1 MPTIKFPKNPNVDT
15 AFVEQD
21 DGTKNRALMIAPQDI
36 STLELPNNPN
46 STKGYITVDG
56 KKQRVILTADITGG
70 GGGGAVSS
78 VNGQTGTVVLNAE
91 DVGAV
96 PQYSSMPQ
104 PNQEGDIVQYIGTTD
119 QNYTNGYFY
128 QSAVT
133 GEEIE
138 DGECDVDIETFQG
151 GNDEEDLPPPTF
163 DLDFS
168 VLESYLASRSKP
180 QITSPIVDIM
190 VEYNQYNN
198 FVVWLEYN
206 KDEDAGTHESVE
218 VVTSGDTISDVVS
231 GLATLG
237 FTVDLTGFTWL
248 SYADLTLPTEDVVGW
263 VQKDVQPAPVMPD
276 PLPDQ
281 TGHSGDYLTTNG
293 TAASWAAISAL
304 QNMATGTS
312 SLSVGKATTANNVV
326 TVVNS
331 DAASVTTAQGSAVVG
346 SGAVS
351 QARDGVALGR
361 LASVYSTNGEFGI
374 AIGGNSSTRGR
385 SGINIGYGSGSNG
398 GNGDYVIAIGREAN
412 AKQNYSIQLGRGD
425 NNEAGTFYV
434 ASYYNSANV
443 NYKLMDA
450 DGTIPTARL
459 TKVNSTITLT
469 AAGWGGGSQSVTV
482 TGMTATGV
490 VLVSPDPTDQ
500 AAYTSAGILCTA
512 QAADSLTFTCSTTPT
527 GDIDV
532 VVVML

>member
-281 TGHSGDYLTTNG
+281 TGHSGEFLTTDGTDASWSDKPLVNNATGSNSLAILG
-293 TAASWAAISAL
+293 TASA
-304 QNMATGTS
+304 NS
-312 SLSVGKATTANNVV
+312 
-326 TVVNS
+326 TVVIGSLAQASGSFGQAVVIGGSASASNNRAIAIGLQAKASGYDNVTIGAYTEVRNNGIVIGRGGKTTVANACQICINGSGATNS
-331 DAASVTTAQGSAVVG
+331 DANTVK
-346 SGAVS
+346 
-351 QARDGVALGR
+351 
-361 LASVYSTNGEFGI
+361 I
-374 AIGGNSSTRGR
+374 
-385 SGINIGYGSGSNG
+385 
-398 GNGDYVIAIGREAN
+398 AN
-412 AKQNYSIQLGRGD
+412 ANGNYEMMS
-425 NNEAGTFYV
+425 
-434 ASYYNSANV
+434 
-443 NYKLMDA
+443 A